1 MPGTVNTSRE
11 SGRVPRNS
19 SPGRHRWGWER
30 PLSLS
35 QRYSL
40 HLVHTG
46 SPQEQLQSKQSFAAP
61 WLSTQLQVT
70 GAIGG
75 CLQSSPGRAPSKEHG
90 ALHAL
95 SELWKNPPGFHLV
108 TCAGHTTY
116 RWLVGWLSDFV
127 LLEVNPSAHQVNIP
141 VHTQTQ
147 PLTPAVH

>member
-1 MPGTVNTSRE
+1 MPGTVNTSQE

-19 SPGRHRWGWER
+19 SPGRHQQGWER

-46 SPQEQLQSKQSFAAP
+46 SPQEQLQSKQSSAAP

-95 SELWKNPPGFHLV
+95 SELWKNSPGFLSSYLCQAHPIQV
-108 TCAGHTTY
+108 AG
-116 RWLVGWLSDFV
+116 RV
-127 LLEVNPSAHQVNIP
+127 
-141 VHTQTQ
+141 
-147 PLTPAVH
+147 AVRFGSSGNESLCSPG